1 MEITNFFLSQ
11 KLILYL
17 CRYKIDMQGIL
28 VTIIF
33 VAALAYLG
41 FILYKNFKG
50 EAGCSTNCGCDS
62 PVHQFKKKA
71 EAKS

>member
-1 MEITNFFLSQ
+1 
-11 KLILYL
+11 
-17 CRYKIDMQGIL
+17 MQGIL